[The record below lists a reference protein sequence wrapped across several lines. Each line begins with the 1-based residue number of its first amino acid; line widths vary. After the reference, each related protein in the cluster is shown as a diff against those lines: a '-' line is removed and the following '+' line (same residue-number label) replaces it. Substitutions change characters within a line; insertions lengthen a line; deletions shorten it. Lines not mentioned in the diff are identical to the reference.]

1 MTLTRCLRRESNRI
15 KSSAE
20 QELDDFRNAIAEGAW
35 DMVNRIA
42 AKHSG
47 VFDMKAKGNL
57 QAILRDVALDELSE
71 HISYLEQCIH
81 EADDLALGSYSDM
94 RADERREFNTAA
106 E

>member
-1 MTLTRCLRRESNRI
+1 MLTRCLRRESNRI

-47 VFDMKAKGNL
+47 AFDMKAKANL
-57 QAILRDVALDELSE
+57 QAYLRDLVMEELSD
-71 HISYLEQCIH
+71 HIAYLETAVN
-81 EADDLALGSYSDM
+81 ESDDLALGSYSDL

>member
-20 QELDDFRNAIAEGAW
+20 QELDDFRHAIAEGAW
-35 DMVNRIA
+35 DMVRRIE

-47 VFDMKAKGNL
+47 VFDMKAKANL
-57 QAILRDVALDELSE
+57 QAILRDVALDELSD
-71 HISYLEQCIH
+71 HIAYLETQVH
-81 EADDLALGSYSDM
+81 ESDDLAVGSYSDM
-94 RADERREFNTAA
+94 RADDRRQFNTAA